1 MQMKITGKQELA
13 ILMSDKIDFKAKGI
27 KKNKGGHYMHQYR
40 NTPIPKTNHDRH
52 RVRK

>member
-1 MQMKITGKQELA
+1 MKITGKQELA
-13 ILMSDKIDFKAKGI
+13 ILLSDKIDFKAKNI

-40 NTPIPKTNHDRH
+40 NAPIRKTNNDRH